1 MTVRSFSLL
10 IAFTAL
16 AATLGGCSAPPPTAD
31 EQKQQ
36 VRQAFDG
43 FKDSLALAHAH
54 EALSY
59 IDRPSRDYLQQIATK
74 APDPADTELVILIR
88 RAVAKLTPGGIQ
100 PGFTIETPLQAVLN
114 AGWVTPADL
123 GELTLG
129 PVTLGADGT
138 HAQAEALWLG
148 TPSTF
153 QVQFVRES
161 DSWKIDL
168 FNVLPIAQ
176 SALGMDRAVKNQTEA
191 QQLDRL
197 VGEVPNP

>member
-1 MTVRSFSLL
+1 MTVRSYSFL

-16 AATLGGCSAPPPTAD
+16 ALTLGGCSAPPPTTE

-36 VRQAFDG
+36 VQQAFDG

-54 EALSY
+54 EALNY
-59 IDRPSRDYLQQIATK
+59 VDQPSRDYLQQIATK
-74 APDPADTELVILIR
+74 APDPADSELVILIR

-100 PGFTIETPLQAVLN
+100 PGFTIETPLQRVLN

-123 GELTLG
+123 GDLTIG
-129 PVTLGADGT
+129 PVTLVTDGA
-138 HAQAEALWLG
+138 HAQAEALWQG

-161 DSWKIDL
+161 DAWKIDL

-176 SALGMDRAVKNQTEA
+176 SALTMDRTVKNQTEA
-191 QQLDRL
+191 
-197 VGEVPNP
+197 